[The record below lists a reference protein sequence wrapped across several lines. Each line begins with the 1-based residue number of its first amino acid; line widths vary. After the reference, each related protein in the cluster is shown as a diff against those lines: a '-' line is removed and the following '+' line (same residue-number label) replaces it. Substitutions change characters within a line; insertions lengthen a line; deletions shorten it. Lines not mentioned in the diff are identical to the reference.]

1 MPFKRLSK
9 AEATDSVRRCL
20 SGAGRIIPSKH
31 FRDELE
37 IERLDILDAY
47 HVLRTGQVFNE
58 PELDPRHGDWNYRME
73 GTEPEGRR
81 LAIVFCFKEQ
91 DTGLLITI
99 FSIRA

>member
-9 AEATDSVRRCL
+9 AQVTESLRLCL
-20 SGAGRIIPSKH
+20 SGAGRIILSKH
-31 FRDELE
+31 FREELE
-37 IERLDILDAY
+37 KEQLDILDAY
-47 HVLRTGQVFNE
+47 HILRTGQVFNE
-58 PELDPRHGDWNYRME
+58 PELDARHGDWNYRME